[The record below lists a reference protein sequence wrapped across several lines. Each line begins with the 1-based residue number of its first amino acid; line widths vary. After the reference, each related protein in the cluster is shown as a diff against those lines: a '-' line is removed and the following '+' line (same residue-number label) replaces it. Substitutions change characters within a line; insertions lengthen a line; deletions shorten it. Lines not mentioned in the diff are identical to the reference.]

1 MGIVD
6 LNFIQQNITSDNG
19 PEVPYI
25 WSHGANNLH
34 IGDGIVIYALI
45 QQIRAK
51 TCVCLGSGGGFIPR
65 IMTQARRDL
74 YEQGIFEGDSCEIW
88 GTIGGTWVVDACNE
102 VGGHVSWS
110 DEDSFYRTHFSPA
123 FIKDTTEN
131 AYYNF
136 FSLQNYS
143 LDFIHI
149 DADHS
154 YEGVRKDFY
163 LYSKLLSPGGLITL
177 HDTDLEYEKSLIV
190 PENQKKDWDRFDG
203 PGYLIEELE
212 NSGEW
217 NIIKLFNFGKCPG
230 KPASTGLTIVQRST
244 EHENYLASRRN
255 SCTF

>member
-1 MGIVD
+1 MSLVD

-177 HDTDLEYEKSLIV
+177 HDTDLEYEKSL
-190 PENQKKDWDRFDG
+190 
-203 PGYLIEELE
+203 
-212 NSGEW
+212 
-217 NIIKLFNFGKCPG
+217 
-230 KPASTGLTIVQRST
+230 
-244 EHENYLASRRN
+244 
-255 SCTF
+255 